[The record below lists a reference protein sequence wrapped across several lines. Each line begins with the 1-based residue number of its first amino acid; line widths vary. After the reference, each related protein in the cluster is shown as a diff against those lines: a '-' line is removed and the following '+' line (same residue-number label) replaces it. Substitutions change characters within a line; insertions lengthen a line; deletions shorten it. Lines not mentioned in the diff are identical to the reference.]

1 LSSASRSARYTTH
14 DDQPPWPVGDTG
26 LTPSTTACLR
36 RSAKSCT
43 ILTAS
48 SRLWAA

>member
-14 DDQPPWPVGDTG
+14 DDQLPLPVGGTG
-26 LTPSTTACLR
+26 LTPSTTARLS
-36 RSAKSCT
+36 RSAKRCT
-43 ILTAS
+43 ISTAS